1 MGIKL
6 NKRQRR
12 QANKKTNH
20 NTPLPKAKPLGI
32 AGHITEQK
40 TTAFVSKADCH
51 TGHKLI
57 FKTVEGIEVWAGGKS
72 RDGGWHKMTPYP
84 MLAIGPSETLG
95 TWKMGEKTEVP
106 EGWLCEQELTNITLP
121 HMFSLDWPDFSIPSV
136 SKEFWYAAIKD
147 IRANNIKSISTQCA
161 GGHGRTG
168 VQLAILAYL
177 LGTEEERAA
186 WPDASALIQWVRSMH
201 CTHAVEAKSQQEYIA
216 TVCGIPVGTNEIQGF
231 SGVYTGGY
239 TGGYTTTNYKATTP
253 TITKNY
259 NTYDDDLWYEQGA
272 SHLVTGRIIDQDGAD
287 YCPYCEIPNF
297 IEFGSR
303 CLECDE
309 DPQMY
314 GKVVPTCEVCDF
326 DSLDN
331 GICNHCDYDNSAKP
345 SKVPCLCLSCGSS
358 KSTDD
363 FIMASED
370 TCTVCI
376 AKSLSVKVSIKKGKT
391 HILCGGCLTAKPVR
405 HISRI
410 DASKRCMKCYKCE
423 ADDMMKAGSLV

>member
-1 MGIKL
+1 MGMKL
-6 NKRQRR
+6 SKKQKR
-12 QANKKTNH
+12 QANKNTNYKKS
-20 NTPLPKAKPLGI
+20 KAKPLGV
-32 AGHITEQK
+32 AGHIAKQK

-51 TGHKLI
+51 TGHNLI

-72 RDGGWHKMTPYP
+72 RDGGWHKMSPLP
-84 MLAIGPSETLG
+84 ALAMGPSETLG

-106 EGWLCEQELTNITLP
+106 EGWLCEQELTNATLP
-121 HMFSLDWPDFSIPSV
+121 HMFSLDWPDYSIPSV

-216 TVCGIPVGTNEIQGF
+216 TVCGIPVGTNEIQG
-231 SGVYTGGY
+231 Y
-239 TGGYTTTNYKATTP
+239 TGGYTTGFGQTTNYKTTTAP
-253 TITKNY
+253 ITKNY

-272 SHLVTGRIIDQDGAD
+272 SHLDTGRIIDQDGAD

-303 CLECDE
+303 CLECEE
-309 DPQMY
+309 DPQMF
-314 GKVVPTCEVCDF
+314 GKVVPKCEVCDF
-326 DSLDN
+326 DSLDD
-331 GICNHCDYDNSAKP
+331 GVCNHCDYDNSAKP
-345 SKVPCLCLSCGSS
+345 SKVKCLCLSCGSS

-363 FIMASED
+363 FLMASED

-376 AKSLSVKVSIKKGKT
+376 AKSLSVKVTMKKGKT

>member
-1 MGIKL
+1 MGMKL
-6 NKRQRR
+6 SKKQKR
-12 QANKKTNH
+12 QANKNTNYKKS
-20 NTPLPKAKPLGI
+20 KAKPLGV
-32 AGHITEQK
+32 AGHIAKQK

-51 TGHKLI
+51 TGHNLI

-72 RDGGWHKMTPYP
+72 RDGGWHKMSPLP
-84 MLAIGPSETLG
+84 ALAMGPSETLG

-106 EGWLCEQELTNITLP
+106 EGWLCEQELTNATLP
-121 HMFSLDWPDFSIPSV
+121 HMFSLDWPDYSIPSV
-136 SKEFWYAAIKD
+136 TKEFWYAAIKD

-231 SGVYTGGY
+231 GGGY

-259 NTYDDDLWYEQGA
+259 NTYDDDLWYEEGA
-272 SHLVTGRIIDQDGAD
+272 SHLDTGRIIDQDGAD

-303 CLECDE
+303 CLECEE
-309 DPQMY
+309 DPQMF
-314 GKVVPTCEVCDF
+314 GKVVPKCEVCDF
-326 DSLDN
+326 DSLDD
-331 GICNHCDYDNSAKP
+331 GVCNHCDYDNSAKP
-345 SKVPCLCLSCGSS
+345 SKVKCLCLTCGSS

-363 FIMASED
+363 FLMASED

-376 AKSLSVKVSIKKGKT
+376 AKSLSVKVTIKKGKT
-391 HILCGGCLTAKPVR
+391 HILCGGCLTRKPVK

-410 DASKRCMKCYKCE
+410 DASNRCMKCYKCE
-423 ADDMMKAGSLV
+423 ADDMMKQGSLV

>member
-1 MGIKL
+1 MGMKL
-6 NKRQRR
+6 SKKQKR
-12 QANKKTNH
+12 QANKNTNH
-20 NTPLPKAKPLGI
+20 KKSKAKPLGV
-32 AGHITEQK
+32 AGHIAKQK
-40 TTAFVSKADCH
+40 KHTFMSKADCH
-51 TGHKLI
+51 TGHNLI

-72 RDGGWHKMTPYP
+72 RDGGWHKMSPLP
-84 MLAIGPSETLG
+84 ALAIGPSETLG
-95 TWKMGEKTEVP
+95 AWKLSEKTEVP
-106 EGWLCEQELTNITLP
+106 EGWLCEQELTNLTLP
-121 HMFSLDWPDFSIPSV
+121 HMFSLDWPDYSIPSV

-201 CTHAVEAKSQQEYIA
+201 CTHAVEAKSQQTYIA
-216 TVCGIPVGTNEIQGF
+216 TVCGIPEGVSEIQSFG
-231 SGVYTGGY
+231 SNTGVYTGG
-239 TGGYTTTNYKATTP
+239 NYKTTTP

-259 NTYDDDLWYEQGA
+259 YDDDDLWYEHGVSNGEA
-272 SHLVTGRIIDQDGAD
+272 GRMIDEGGAD

-297 IEFGSR
+297 ISFGDH
-303 CLECDE
+303 CAECGK
-309 DPQMY
+309 DPQMF
-314 GKVVPTCEVCDF
+314 GKVVPICEVCDF

-331 GICNHCDYDNSAKP
+331 GVCNHCDYDNSAKP
-345 SKVPCLCLSCGSS
+345 SKEISLCLTCGSS

-363 FIMASED
+363 FIDASED

-376 AKSLSVKVSIKKGKT
+376 AKSLSVKVSIKKKKT
-391 HILCGGCLTAKPVR
+391 HILCGGCLTPKLVK

-410 DASKRCMKCYKCE
+410 DASNRSMKCYKCE

>member
-1 MGIKL
+1 MGMKL
-6 NKRQRR
+6 SKKQKR
-12 QANKKTNH
+12 QANKNTNH
-20 NTPLPKAKPLGI
+20 KKSKAKPLGV
-32 AGHITEQK
+32 AGHIAKQK
-40 TTAFVSKADCH
+40 KHTFMSKADCH
-51 TGHKLI
+51 TGHNLI

-72 RDGGWHKMTPYP
+72 RDGGWHKMSPLP
-84 MLAIGPSETLG
+84 ALAIGPSETLG
-95 TWKMGEKTEVP
+95 AWKLSEKTEVP
-106 EGWLCEQELTNITLP
+106 EGWLCEQELTNLTLP
-121 HMFSLDWPDFSIPSV
+121 HMFSLDWPDYSIPSV

-216 TVCGIPVGTNEIQGF
+216 TVCGIPEGVSEIQSYG
-231 SGVYTGGY
+231 GGYTGGY
-239 TGGYTTTNYKATTP
+239 TGGNYKTTTP

-259 NTYDDDLWYEQGA
+259 YDDDDLWYEHGVSNGEA
-272 SHLVTGRIIDQDGAD
+272 GRMIDEGGAD

-297 IEFGSR
+297 ISFGDH
-303 CLECDE
+303 CAECGK
-309 DPQMY
+309 DPQMF
-314 GKVVPTCEVCDF
+314 GKVVPICEVCDF

-331 GICNHCDYDNSAKP
+331 GVCNHCDYDNSAKP
-345 SKVPCLCLSCGSS
+345 SKEISLCLTCGSS

-363 FIMASED
+363 FIDASED

-376 AKSLSVKVSIKKGKT
+376 AKSLSVKVSIKKKKT
-391 HILCGGCLTAKPVR
+391 HILCGGCLTPKLVK

-410 DASKRCMKCYKCE
+410 DASNRSMKCYKCE